1 MIKILDVFCGAG
13 GAAMGY
19 AQALTEMGVPFQIV
33 GVDKNPQPFYPF
45 EFVQGDAVIALY
57 KYGHC
62 FNFIHASPPCQAFS
76 HSAAQFRNIGY
87 QYPNYIPAT
96 RHLMNESGKPGI
108 IENVMAAPVARD
120 LVLRGDQLGLK
131 VLRARKFEMVNVFH
145 MWPVITG
152 HVAGSVADG
161 DYISVFGKG
170 GYRKSKHQRPGWRPK
185 FHKGSILEDWKF
197 AMGMPWVHD
206 YGGLAEAIPPAY
218 TRYIGL
224 QLFSTL
230 WK

>member
-13 GAAMGY
+13 GAAVGY
-19 AQALTEMGVPFQIV
+19 AQALTEMGMPFRIV

-45 EFVQGDAVIALY
+45 EFVRGDGAIALY
-57 KYGHC
+57 KYGRC
-62 FNFIHASPPCQAFS
+62 FDFIHASPPCQAFS
-76 HSAAQFRNIGY
+76 VATAGY
-87 QYPNYIPAT
+87 RDRIMYPNYIPST
-96 RHLMNESGKPGI
+96 RHFIQASGRPGI
-108 IENVMAAPVARD
+108 IENVMPAPICSD
-120 LVLRGDQLGLK
+120 LILRGDLFGLK
-131 VLRARKFEMVNVFH
+131 VLRKRKFEQVNCFH
-145 MWPVITG
+145 LWPSPPG
-152 HVAGSVADG
+152 RYKGSVYDG
-161 DYISVFGKG
+161 DFISVFGQNG
-170 GYRKSKHQRPGWRPK
+170 SYRNNSSLPSGWRPK
-185 FHKGSILEDWKF
+185 FDQGSIMATWQY